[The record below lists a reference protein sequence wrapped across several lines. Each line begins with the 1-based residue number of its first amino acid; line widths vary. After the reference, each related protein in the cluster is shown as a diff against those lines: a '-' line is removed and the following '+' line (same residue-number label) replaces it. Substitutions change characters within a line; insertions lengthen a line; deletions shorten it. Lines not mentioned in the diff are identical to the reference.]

1 MQAKYD
7 AGNPQAIKRLVA
19 AGAQL
24 RPFPPAVM
32 DVSYKAATDTYNEVS
47 AKNADFKKVYDSMVA
62 FRGDAYLWWQV
73 AELGFD
79 AFMVR
84 MRSHG

>member
-1 MQAKYD
+1 
-7 AGNPQAIKRLVA
+7 
-19 AGAQL
+19 
-24 RPFPPAVM
+24 
-32 DVSYKAATDTYNEVS
+32 
-47 AKNADFKKVYDSMVA
+47 MVA

-84 MRSHG
+84 LRSRG

>member
-1 MQAKYD
+1 MEA
-7 AGNPQAIKRLVA
+7 
-19 AGAQL
+19 
-24 RPFPPAVM
+24 
-32 DVSYKAATDTYNEVS
+32 SYQAATETINEVS
-47 AKNADFKKVYDSMVA
+47 AKNANFKKVHDSTVA
-62 FRGDAYLWWQV
+62 LRGDAYLWWQV